1 LLTIASSV
9 PIPSSDHRAHRRVEF
24 FRVPVKREQVPVWV
38 FKPAD
43 SVQASAGLVM
53 NLSEG
58 GLQVLT
64 ATDDALARSDYEMQ
78 LLLGED
84 EAIPRFRGRV
94 TRMWTREAGGAG
106 WLNGLRFDEAQ
117 SPAEAF
123 IRAYQSGADARR
135 WVRCLLTPVP
145 ARQAPG
151 TSAVGQPQD
160 TNTI

>member
-1 LLTIASSV
+1 MLTTSLLVQTS
-9 PIPSSDHRAHRRVEF
+9 SSDHRSHRRVEF

-38 FKPAD
+38 FKPSD
-43 SVQASAGLVM
+43 SVEASAGLVM

-64 ATDDALARSDYEMQ
+64 ATDDALAQCDYEMQ

-84 EAIPRFRGRV
+84 DAIPRFRGRV
-94 TRMWTREAGGAG
+94 TRMWTREAGGTG

-123 IRAYQSGADARR
+123 IRAYQSRTDARR

-145 ARQAPG
+145 ARQVTDTVAL
-151 TSAVGQPQD
+151 GQPQD